1 VCQKI
6 EVQTF
11 ITIGESELQR
21 GGSIERERAQTEA
34 TFSGFPQQEL
44 VKKKSSNSC
53 TAQLSVTAIVPYNL
67 TIVNKLHIIQY

>member
-44 VKKKSSNSC
+44 FMHP
-53 TAQLSVTAIVPYNL
+53 LYER
-67 TIVNKLHIIQY
+67 II